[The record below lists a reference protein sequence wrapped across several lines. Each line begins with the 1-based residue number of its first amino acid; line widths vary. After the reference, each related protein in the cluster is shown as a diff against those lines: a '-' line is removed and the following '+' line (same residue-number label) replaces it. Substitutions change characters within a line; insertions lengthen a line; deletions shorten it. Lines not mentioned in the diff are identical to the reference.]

1 MRERSYFM
9 FCADSDQPTAQGEGL
24 TRTASNAAVL
34 FRYRVRL
41 QGNSPLRG
49 TIRAE
54 DRQQAEKFLTNR
66 HPNLTT
72 IEELSRV

>member
-24 TRTASNAAVL
+24 TRTTSEAAVL

-41 QGNSPLRG
+41 QGSGPLRG

-54 DRQQAEKFLTNR
+54 NKQQAEKFLTNR
-66 HPNLTT
+66 HPNLAT
-72 IEELSRV
+72 IEEVSRV